1 MYNIVKR
8 FLSVEQDVSRGC
20 FMDLLKKFNPNLDK
34 IEISLI
40 RQFDQ
45 QVSSIPDIIKLTLG
59 EPDFYTPEHV
69 KQAGI
74 AAIEN
79 NQSHY
84 TGMAGLLELRQA
96 ASEFMN
102 KKYGLSYAAEDEILV
117 TVGVTEA
124 ISSVLL
130 SILVAGD
137 EVLIPAPAYP
147 GYEPLITLAG
157 GSLVEIDTR
166 ANDFVLTPEMLEQA
180 IVEREGKVKAVI
192 LNYPANPTGVTYNRG
207 QIKALAEVLKKHEVF
222 VIADEVYSE
231 LNYTDQP
238 HVSIAEYAPEQ
249 TIVLNGLSKSHAMT
263 GWRIGLIFA
272 ARELVAQIIKTHQY
286 LVTSASTQSQF
297 AAIEALKNGA
307 DDALPMKKEYLK
319 RRDYIIEKMSDLGF
333 KIIEPDGAFYI
344 FAKIPA
350 DLEQDSFKFAV
361 DFAKENAVAIIP
373 GIAFGQYGEGFVRL
387 SYAASM
393 DVIEQAMARLTDYVN
408 KKRG

>member
-1 MYNIVKR
+1 
-8 FLSVEQDVSRGC
+8 
-20 FMDLLKKFNPNLDK
+20 MDLLKKFNPNLDK

-96 ASEFMN
+96 ASEFLL

-166 ANDFVLTPEMLEQA
+166 ANDFVLTPEMLDQA
-180 IVEREGKVKAVI
+180 IIEREGKVKAVI
-192 LNYPANPTGVTYNRG
+192 LNYPANPTGVTYNRE
-207 QIKALAEVLKKHEVF
+207 QIKDLAEVLKKHEVF

-393 DVIEQAMARLTDYVN
+393 DVIEQAMARLTDYVT

>member
-1 MYNIVKR
+1 M
-8 FLSVEQDVSRGC
+8 FLAKLAHKGEHMNLTQ
-20 FMDLLKKFNPNLDK
+20 KFNPNLDR
-34 IEISLI
+34 IAISLI

-130 SILVAGD
+130 SILVSGD

-166 ANDFVLTPEMLEQA
+166 ANDFILTPEMLEQA

-361 DFAKENAVAIIP
+361 DFAKEKAVAIIP

-393 DVIEQAMARLTDYVN
+393 VVIEQAMARLTYYITQ
-408 KKRG
+408 KRP

>member
-1 MYNIVKR
+1 
-8 FLSVEQDVSRGC
+8 
-20 FMDLLKKFNPNLDK
+20 MDLLKKFNPNLDK

-96 ASEFMN
+96 ASEFLL
-102 KKYGLSYAAEDEILV
+102 KKYCLSYVAEDEILV

-166 ANDFVLTPEMLEQA
+166 ANDFVLTPEMLDQA
-180 IVEREGKVKAVI
+180 IIEREGKVKAVI
-192 LNYPANPTGVTYNRG
+192 LNYPANPTGVTYNRE

-222 VIADEVYSE
+222 VIGDEVYSE

-238 HVSIAEYAPEQ
+238 HVSIAEYSPEQ

-319 RRDYIIEKMSDLGF
+319 RRDYIIEKMSALGF

-393 DVIEQAMARLTDYVN
+393 DVIEQAMARLTDYVT

>member
-1 MYNIVKR
+1 
-8 FLSVEQDVSRGC
+8 
-20 FMDLLKKFNPNLDK
+20 MDLLKKFNPNLDK

-96 ASEFMN
+96 ASEFLL

-166 ANDFVLTPEMLEQA
+166 ANDFVLTPEMLDQA
-180 IVEREGKVKAVI
+180 IIGREGKVKAVI
-192 LNYPANPTGVTYNRG
+192 LNYPANPTGVTYNRE

-319 RRDYIIEKMSDLGF
+319 RRDYIIEKMSALGF

-393 DVIEQAMARLTDYVN
+393 DVIEQAMARLTDYVT

>member
-1 MYNIVKR
+1 
-8 FLSVEQDVSRGC
+8 
-20 FMDLLKKFNPNLDK
+20 MDLLKKFNPNLDK

-96 ASEFMN
+96 ASEFLL

-166 ANDFVLTPEMLEQA
+166 ANDFVLTPEMLDQA
-180 IVEREGKVKAVI
+180 IIEREGKVKAVI
-192 LNYPANPTGVTYNRG
+192 LNYPANPTGVTYNRE
-207 QIKALAEVLKKHEVF
+207 QIKDLAEVLKKHEVF

-319 RRDYIIEKMSDLGF
+319 RRDYIIEKMSALGF

-393 DVIEQAMARLTDYVN
+393 DVIEQAMARLTDYVT

>member
-307 DDALPMKKEYLK
+307 DDALPMKKEYFK

-393 DVIEQAMARLTDYVN
+393 DMIEQAMARLTDYVT

>member
-1 MYNIVKR
+1 
-8 FLSVEQDVSRGC
+8 
-20 FMDLLKKFNPNLDK
+20 MDLLKKFNPNLDK

-96 ASEFMN
+96 ASEFLL
-102 KKYGLSYAAEDEILV
+102 KKYGLSYVAEDEILV

-166 ANDFVLTPEMLEQA
+166 ANDFVLTPEMLDQA
-180 IVEREGKVKAVI
+180 IIEREGKVKAVI
-192 LNYPANPTGVTYNRG
+192 LNYPANPTGVTYNRE

-238 HVSIAEYAPEQ
+238 HVSIAEYSPEQ

-319 RRDYIIEKMSDLGF
+319 RRDYIIEKMSALGF

-393 DVIEQAMARLTDYVN
+393 DVIEQAMARLTDYVT

>member
-1 MYNIVKR
+1 M
-8 FLSVEQDVSRGC
+8 FLAKLAHKGEHMNLTQ
-20 FMDLLKKFNPNLDK
+20 KFNPNLDR
-34 IEISLI
+34 IAISLI

-166 ANDFVLTPEMLEQA
+166 ANDFILTPEMLEQA

-272 ARELVAQIIKTHQY
+272 ARELVVQIIKTHQY

-361 DFAKENAVAIIP
+361 DFAKEKAVAIIP

-393 DVIEQAMARLTDYVN
+393 DVIEQAMARLMDYITQ
-408 KKRG
+408 KRP